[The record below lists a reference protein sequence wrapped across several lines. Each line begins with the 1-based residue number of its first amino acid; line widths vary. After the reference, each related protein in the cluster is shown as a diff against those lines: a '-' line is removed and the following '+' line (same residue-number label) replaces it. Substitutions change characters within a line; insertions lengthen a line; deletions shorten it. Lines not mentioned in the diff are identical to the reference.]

1 MLRGVFV
8 TLLALGAFGAA
19 VPAAGIPLPPIAKGV
34 TVGGVEVGG
43 LTSEEARTEI
53 TERYGT
59 PITLYHEDERWKVSP
74 AKLGADAAVQDA
86 VVAALQAQE
95 GAELPLEVGVDRGA
109 IKAYVKRLDK
119 KYRVEPVNAELLG
132 LRDLAPAFRE
142 AKPGRRIDRPKLV
155 GQIEAALET
164 TFRSV
169 QLPLPF
175 VSIEPELTSS
185 DYGPIIVIRRASNQL
200 FLYDGQSLSRQFGV
214 ATGAKK
220 YPTPLGNWEIVTMQ
234 RDPWWIPP
242 DSDWAEDA
250 EPIPPGPGNPLG
262 TRWMGLNATAVGIHG
277 TPDAASI
284 GYSASHGCIRMRI
297 PDAESLFTLVDV
309 GTPVYVVNA

>member
-1 MLRGVFV
+1 M
-8 TLLALGAFGAA
+8 GAFGAA

-43 LTSEEARTEI
+43 LTAAEARSEI
-53 TERYGT
+53 TERFGT
-59 PITLYHEDERWKVSP
+59 PITLYHEEERWKVSP

-86 VVAALQAQE
+86 VVVALRAPA
-95 GAELPLEVGVDRGA
+95 GAELPLEVGLDRAA
-109 IKAYVKRLDK
+109 IRNYVKRLDR

-132 LRDLAPAFRE
+132 LRDLAPAFTE
-142 AKPGRRIDRPKLV
+142 AKPGRRIDRSRLV
-155 GQIEAALET
+155 GQIETALKS

-175 VSIEPELTSS
+175 VPIEPELRSNE
-185 DYGPIIVIRRASNQL
+185 YGPIVVIRRASNQL
-200 FLYDGQSLSRQFGV
+200 FLYNGSSLARQFGV
-214 ATGAKK
+214 ATGEEK

-262 TRWMGLNATAVGIHG
+262 TRWMGLDATAVGIHG

-297 PDAESLFTLVDV
+297 PDAETLFTLVEV
-309 GTPVYVVNA
+309 GTPVYVVDA